1 VKRKRAGFTVVEIL
15 TVVTIIAILL
25 GVLIPVL
32 SMVRN
37 FAQET
42 KQKAQLAG
50 IELVLLAFRND
61 YGDYPPSDNN
71 LMTSPDYCGAQK
83 LAEALLG
90 WDLMGFHPDS
100 AWRADGYDGLPVGLG
115 QWTYDPD
122 KIRDLNPADTILD
135 TFTERVGPYLE
146 LGTANAFQLGTTIGP
161 PTRYGLY
168 DIPDRLA
175 PNTYVLCDSFSVKNI
190 TITTGP
196 AGKTVTRKAGT
207 PILYYRANTSSKYEV
222 GVGFWDQQIYNMRD
236 NTPLVEAL
244 PSLKDGVTPHP
255 LGDSTN
261 NYETWCNTII
271 DPQVKAATGKDWPYN
286 PDSYILISA
295 GMDGLYGTGD
305 DITNF
310 GN

>member
-1 VKRKRAGFTVVEIL
+1 MKRKRTGFTVVEIL

-25 GVLIPVL
+25 GVLIPAL

-37 FAQET
+37 FAKET
-42 KQKAQLAG
+42 KQKAQIAG
-50 IELVLLAFRND
+50 IELALLAFRND

-71 LMTSPDYCGAQK
+71 LLTSPNYCGAQK

-90 WDLMGFHPDS
+90 WDLMGFHPKS
-100 AWRADGYDGLPVGLG
+100 AWRADGYDGPVLG
-115 QWTYDPD
+115 PWTYDPD
-122 KIRDLNPADTILD
+122 PKTRDNNGDGFWD
-135 TFTERVGPYLE
+135 TFDEREGPYLE
-146 LGTANAFQLGTTIGP
+146 LATANAYQLGTTIGP

-175 PNTYVLCDSFSVKNI
+175 SDTYVLCDSFSVKNI

-196 AGKTVTRKAGT
+196 GGKTVILKAGT

-222 GVGFWDQQIYNMRD
+222 GVGFWDLQVYNMRD

-244 PSLKDGVTPHP
+244 PSIKDDTVNHP

-271 DPQVKAATGKDWPYN
+271 DPQVKAATGRDWPYN

-295 GMDGLYGTGD
+295 GMDGLYGTED

-310 GN
+310 GK